1 MNEREALERLGA
13 IHAIAPDYYD
23 IWGQRHAVSD
33 ASYVA
38 LLGALGVHART
49 SQEVQA
55 AISAAELER
64 LHGCPSAGDRGARA
78 GWAVERAPE
87 SRRR

>member
-49 SQEVQA
+49 PQEVEA

-64 LHGCPSAGDRGARA
+64 LHGVLPPVIVVRERGWRRGACA
-78 GWAVERAPE
+78 
-87 SRRR
+87 